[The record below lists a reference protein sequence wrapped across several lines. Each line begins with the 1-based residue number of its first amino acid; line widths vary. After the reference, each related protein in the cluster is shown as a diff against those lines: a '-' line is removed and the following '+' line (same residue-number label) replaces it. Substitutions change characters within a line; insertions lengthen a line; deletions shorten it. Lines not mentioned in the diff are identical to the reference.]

1 AWGGGVGLGHR
12 DAGRQARRGV
22 RERSRPRFLAHRPR
36 CLDRVPPFGAVTGTR
51 GRSAGARTTVQI
63 TFGGR
68 RGCALGTRTR
78 RCPAAPSSESFS
90 GRGPAAT
97 ECRPDFLEPHKHET
111 VGPTWMRRR
120 GRPCAYV

>member
-68 RGCALGTRTR
+68 RGCARDRMPLWMLCSTAVGST
-78 RCPAAPSSESFS
+78 PV
-90 GRGPAAT
+90 GDGP
-97 ECRPDFLEPHKHET
+97 RDRL
-111 VGPTWMRRR
+111 
-120 GRPCAYV
+120 